1 MSEVTLKIDGMSC
14 GHCVMSVKKAIDGI
28 DGVSASE
35 VAVGNAKV
43 VFDESKTNRDALAD
57 AVKNAGYKVTG

>member
-1 MSEVTLKIDGMSC
+1 MSEITLKIDGMSC
-14 GHCVMSVKKAIDGI
+14 GHCVMSVKKAIEGI

-43 VFDESKTNRDALAD
+43 VYDESKTDTDTITD
-57 AVKNAGYKVTG
+57 AVRNAGYRIAG